1 MNYVSRYFGA
11 GILLALLTASA
22 AQAGGLY
29 LYELGT
35 PDVGAAAAGWA
46 ARAQDAATVFTNKDR
61 TPDLPL
67 GEAWRVGLGAR
78 YDWSKKLAFGVG
90 YTFLWSGDLDLD
102 VNRGPLAGRVS
113 GTYQNTSMRFINFY
127 LNWKF

>member
-1 MNYVSRYFGA
+1 MNCVSKCLGA
-11 GILLALLTASA
+11 GIIFALLISSS

-46 ARAQDAATVFTNKDR
+46 ARAQDAATAFTN
-61 TPDLPL
+61 P
-67 GEAWRVGLGAR
+67 
-78 YDWSKKLAFGVG
+78 
-90 YTFLWSGDLDLD
+90 
-102 VNRGPLAGRVS
+102 AGRVS
-113 GTYQNTSMRFINFY
+113 GTYEDVSMSFINFY

>member
-35 PDVGAAAAGWA
+35 P
-46 ARAQDAATVFTNKDR
+46 
-61 TPDLPL
+61 
-67 GEAWRVGLGAR
+67 
-78 YDWSKKLAFGVG
+78 DWSKKLAFGVG